1 MNHEK
6 MNDAKLVRHLRR
18 NPGDDQGWATIL
30 RRYNN
35 LIWHNILHRTGE
47 EDHELYRDVQYAIWD
62 GLLNQYTGKGSVL
75 SYISG
80 IIADQVKSEQQT
92 EPDEIT
98 DANANS
104 EDPDQA
110 TLQSE
115 AASRVSAL
123 LDRLKLKERK
133 MLILQYFGHS
143 HKDISRILGF
153 RSVRIS
159 RRSFYISLNKVSDCC
174 WHLGMNSKQLSYGI
188 TILRNMGE
196 LYEVLGC

>member
-1 MNHEK
+1 MNYEK

-47 EDHELYRDVQYAIWD
+47 EDHELYQDVQYAIWN
-62 GLLNQYTGKGSVL
+62 GLLDQYTGKGSVI

-80 IIADQVKSEQQT
+80 VIADQTRNRQQP
-92 EPDEIT
+92 ESDEIT
-98 DANANS
+98 DANANP
-104 EDPDQA
+104 EDSDQA
-110 TLQSE
+110 ALQSE
-115 AASRVSAL
+115 AASRVSDL
-123 LDRLKLKERK
+123 LNRLKLKERK
-133 MLILQYFGHS
+133 MLILRYFGYS
-143 HKDISRILGF
+143 YKDISRILGF
-153 RSVRIS
+153 SSVLIP
-159 RRSFYISLNKVSDCC
+159 RRSFYRSLNKVSDCC

-196 LYEVLGC
+196 LYEVLSC